1 MRKLLGKFLIIM
13 CIMVLSAGAA
23 WANSAQTSWEGQN
36 RAGII
41 ITDETCPLIVESE
54 LLTFDVQEFPSSRYT
69 TREGYLNYGGKVTAE
84 YTFHNPADY
93 QVTAT
98 LAFPFGNE
106 PDYAYNYNPAADI
119 YERNTDTDKYDIT
132 VNGEKISSQLRHTFS
147 YRYGQF
153 DLEDDL
159 PRLSDGYVKDSFY
172 SPDMPVTKYLY
183 EISGVDEA
191 MYSAASASFVW
202 KPDSS
207 GRKIFFQEGGGL
219 SNDNGE
225 WILSTGADNGNRA
238 TIYIIGEANAK
249 EPEWKL
255 SCNDPF
261 GNEKEIEGKVA
272 LKETDVMTMKDFTLT
287 YWTEESGVSETDW
300 YNAVITQFNLSDF
313 GQGILSTDTS
323 LDVSENLMRWYKYD
337 ITLGP
342 GETIVNTVTAP
353 IYPAIDGGGKVPVYG
368 YEYLLSPASTWADFG
383 KLDIVI
389 NTPHYMLDSSLKG
402 FEKTES
408 GYALS
413 MDGLPD
419 GELEFTLCSEE
430 KPGIAGR
437 TGGYIIAVP
446 LIAAAP
452 GLLLLFKRRRKTE

>member
-1 MRKLLGKFLIIM
+1 MGKILIIM

-54 LLTFDVQEFPSSRYT
+54 LLTFDVQEFPENYYRSK
-69 TREGYLNYGGKVTAE
+69 EEYLSYQGKVTAE

-93 QVTAT
+93 EVTAT

-106 PDYAYNYNPAADI
+106 PDYAYDHNPDTEVR
-119 YERNTDTDKYDIT
+119 ERNTDTGKYDIA
-132 VNGEKISSQLRHTFS
+132 VDGEKISSQLRHTFS

-153 DLEDDL
+153 DLEKDL
-159 PRLSDGYVKDSFY
+159 PRLADGYMYDWFY
-172 SPDMPVTKYLY
+172 NPDMKVTKYVY
-183 EISGVDEA
+183 EVSGVDEDA
-191 MYSAASASFVW
+191 YSAADLAFLW
-202 KPDSS
+202 KADRSTRRVFLEDHSGLKNSEEGMLLSS
-207 GRKIFFQEGGGL
+207 WAE
-219 SNDNGE
+219 NGK
-225 WILSTGADNGNRA
+225 DKVV
-238 TIYIIGEANAK
+238 YIIGK
-249 EPEWKL
+249 LPDEPIEWKFYENGA
-255 SCNDPF
+255 CTD
-261 GNEKEIEGKVA
+261 EIAGSITLV
-272 LKETDVMTMKDFTLT
+272 ETTEMTLKDFVKS

-413 MDGLPD
+413 LDGLPE

>member
-1 MRKLLGKFLIIM
+1 MGKFLIIM
-13 CIMVLSAGAA
+13 CIMVISAGAA

-54 LLTFDVQEFPSSRYT
+54 LLTFDVQEFPENYYRSK
-69 TREGYLNYGGKVTAE
+69 EEYLSYQGKVTAE

-106 PDYAYNYNPAADI
+106 PDYAYDHNPDTEVR
-119 YERNTDTDKYDIT
+119 ERNTDTGKYDIT

-153 DLEDDL
+153 DLEKDL

-172 SPDMPVTKYLY
+172 SPDMPVTKYIY
-183 EISGVDEA
+183 EVTGVDKETYNSA
-191 MYSAASASFVW
+191 CTAFVWTAASYKSRIFLENNNGYQIMPEGARL
-202 KPDSS
+202 SS
-207 GRKIFFQEGGGL
+207 WTDEG
-219 SNDNGE
+219 E
-225 WILSTGADNGNRA
+225 EKV
-238 TIYIIGEANAK
+238 IYIIGDI
-249 EPEWKL
+249 PSSPVEWKIYENGA
-255 SCNDPF
+255 C
-261 GNEKEIEGKVA
+261 EKEIPGEVI
-272 LKETDVMTMKDFTLT
+272 LKDTVNMTMKDFTLT
-287 YWTEESGVSETDW
+287 CWNEETGVSESDW
-300 YNAVITQFNLSDF
+300 YNAVISQFNLRDD
-313 GQGILSTDTS
+313 GKGILSLDTY
-323 LDVSENLMRWYKYD
+323 LDVSDDLMRWYKYD
-337 ITLGP
+337 ITFGP

-413 MDGLPD
+413 MDGLPE